1 VSKRSALRTMLV
13 LALGSACLLASCATA
28 AKPAVKP
35 APEPTKPVATTPETP
50 PPVTK
55 PVPAP
60 VTALEFQTAEKAIA
74 EAVAA
79 DADTYAPDLLNEARQ
94 DLADARQK
102 ADADPDAAR
111 GLLQM
116 SVDKAHEA
124 RDRAW
129 AAQLAKLD
137 SDAQAAI
144 AEAVAADAETYAPD
158 LLKEARQALADAQD
172 QKATDPAAAKAS
184 YLNAIDK
191 AHAAR
196 DAAKSLAQQAEL
208 TQLDKDAQAAIAE
221 AEAVEAD
228 QYAPVPLNAARKALA
243 DGRDQ
248 SKTDPAAAKASFE
261 TAIAKAHE
269 ARDAASA
276 ARTQALLDKLDAALA
291 KWTALQPDRWVPDE
305 SAPLVAQAEAAK
317 TAVSADYATGLPQAS
332 DALSALE
339 AATEKLSARLASVQ
353 DLRTQA
359 QSAMDAAEAAD
370 ADIWVPDLVQSAN
383 DAFFEGTGAWKKY
396 QLDAAEEAWN
406 TAIFQA
412 KSAQG
417 KAEAA
422 MERKRTEQ
430 LMLDTMKK
438 LEDASGKTVVDP
450 HDNIIRPKPWNGE
463 QELQQ
468 LQQKP
473 VSVLI
478 PADGSV
484 AVLADVQRVTYLDQ
498 AKEQWI
504 QGVKAYDAGDLTLAN
519 ESFLQSQKLIETY
532 LAMAVDKI
540 YTVRLIP
547 DRRDSLWRIAE
558 YGEIYA
564 TPWDWPKIWK
574 RNQKLIQ
581 NPDLIYP
588 GWQLIIPPQ

>member
-1 VSKRSALRTMLV
+1 LLVV
-13 LALGSACLLASCATA
+13 LALGSAWLLASCATA
-28 AKPAVKP
+28 PKPAAKP
-35 APEPTKPVATTPETP
+35 APEATKPVATTPETP
-50 PPVTK
+50 APETK
-55 PVPAP
+55 AAPAP

-74 EAVAA
+74 DAEAAG
-79 DADTYAPDLLNEARQ
+79 ADTYAPDLLNEARQ

-144 AEAVAADAETYAPD
+144 DGAVAAGADTYAPD
-158 LLKEARQALADAQD
+158 LLNEARKALSDARD

-184 YLNAIDK
+184 YLTAIDK
-191 AHAAR
+191 AN
-196 DAAKSLAQQAEL
+196 AAKSQAQQGAL

-228 QYAPVPLNAARKALA
+228 QYAPEPLNAARKALA

-248 SKTDPAAAKASFE
+248 SKTDPDAAKASFE
-261 TAIAKAHE
+261 TSISKAHE

-276 ARTQALLDKLDAALA
+276 ARTQALLNKLDAALA

-305 SAPLVAQAEAAK
+305 STSLVAQAQAAK
-317 TAVSADYATGLPQAS
+317 AAVTSDYATGLPQAS

-339 AATEKLSARLASVQ
+339 VATEKLSARLVSVQ

-396 QLDAAEEAWN
+396 QLDAAEEAWT
-406 TAIFQA
+406 TALFQA

-422 MERKRTEQ
+422 MERKRTQQ

-450 HDNIIRPKPWNGE
+450 QDNIIPPKPWNGE

-468 LQQKP
+468 LQDKP

-498 AKEQWI
+498 AKEQWV

-519 ESFLQSQKLIETY
+519 QCFLQSQKLIETY

-547 DRRDSLWRIAE
+547 DRRDSLWRISE